1 MTITEAAPTTTP
13 TIDSVTF
20 DLYRDVHKAIRVE
33 LFAVTTEA
41 GRLDPSDRA
50 ARDALAGHVRSVV
63 DWLADHARHEDTTID
78 PELRRLMPDLAEA
91 VWHDHAEFDARCEAM
106 VDLADTAA
114 TAIGTDRRRLG
125 HRLYLDLASFTS
137 AYLAHQDLE
146 ERVIM
151 PSLEAALGVPHVVE
165 MHQAILAS
173 LSPAEMGAALAL
185 MIPAINL
192 DERVKMLSGIRADA
206 PPEAF
211 DGVCA
216 LASMVL
222 APEDHAALSL
232 RLGLA

>member
-114 TAIGTDRRRLG
+114 TAIGTARRRLG
-125 HRLYLDLASFTS
+125 HRP
-137 AYLAHQDLE
+137 YLAHQDLE